1 LRQIPPLL
9 TKKTNQHP
17 LQLICRLLQQWTLSA
32 ALFGLL
38 LGSPRVAWADDENTR
53 LASFNLALQAADIQ
67 QVVKTLEKTHP
78 NPPTQEEVANLATT
92 VINAALSALDQAA
105 QFQKDFPHS
114 KQLDRMSGS
123 LADTLSTVFGS
134 MGFPVPPNRAADLG
148 AWTRQRIYEP
158 PSDIRFYMILER
170 VAEALPLVRQRALY
184 EELRRAG
191 TPEPARSMA
200 RDALR
205 KLDRIGWPLVTLP
218 HSAPKPTGALPN
230 RGGRLN

>member
-1 LRQIPPLL
+1 
-9 TKKTNQHP
+9 
-17 LQLICRLLQQWTLSA
+17 
-32 ALFGLL
+32 
-38 LGSPRVAWADDENTR
+38 
-53 LASFNLALQAADIQ
+53 
-67 QVVKTLEKTHP
+67 
-78 NPPTQEEVANLATT
+78 
-92 VINAALSALDQAA
+92 
-105 QFQKDFPHS
+105 
-114 KQLDRMSGS
+114 
-123 LADTLSTVFGS
+123 